1 MRSPEGASMRRRA
14 FLGVLGG
21 AAVGWPIVTHAQ
33 QSDRVRRI
41 GVLSGYA
48 EDDTEAR
55 ARLAGFQQGLHEL
68 GWIVGRNLRTEYRW
82 SRGNSDHAR
91 TLAKELVQLQ
101 PEVILGETTSVVGA

>member
-1 MRSPEGASMRRRA
+1 MKRRA

-21 AAVGWPIVTHAQ
+21 AAAGWPIVTHAH

-48 EDDTEAR
+48 ENDTEAR

-82 SRGNSDHAR
+82 SRGDGITQERSQKNWFNCSQKSSWVRPRRWQA
-91 TLAKELVQLQ
+91 
-101 PEVILGETTSVVGA
+101 P